1 MLFRKDIDR
10 CCAYCAHAGSAG
22 KERMICVKRGIVS
35 PQDQCRAFSYDPLK
49 RMPRRAKSPDFSALN
64 EKDYSL

>member
-10 CCAYCAHAGSAG
+10 CCAYCKHAGAAG
-22 KERMICVKRGIVS
+22 GDRMLCARRGLVS
-35 PQDQCRAFSYDPLK
+35 PQDQCRAFSYDPL
-49 RMPRRAKSPDFSALN
+49 RRTPRRAKAPDFQALG